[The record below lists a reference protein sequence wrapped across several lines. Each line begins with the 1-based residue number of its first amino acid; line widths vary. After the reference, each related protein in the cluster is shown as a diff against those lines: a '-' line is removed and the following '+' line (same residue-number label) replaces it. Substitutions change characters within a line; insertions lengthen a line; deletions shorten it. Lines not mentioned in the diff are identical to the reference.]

1 MSRFGDPQGCR
12 LSPSRLEEGHS
23 RMHHFQYR
31 GDDLYCEEVPISR
44 IASEVGTPVY
54 IYSHAT
60 LTRHFRVFDE
70 AFARVP
76 HLICFALKAN
86 ANLAVLKL
94 FADLGGGLDV
104 VSGGELFRGL
114 RVGVPP
120 QRIVFAGVGKSHD
133 EIAYALKSDI
143 LMFNVESGQELRL
156 IHEVAAGMGMRA
168 RIALRVNPDVDPKT
182 HPYISTGL
190 KKRKF
195 GIDIGQALEEYGT
208 AQSLPGLEV
217 VGIKQHIG
225 SQITEIDPFVDSLG
239 KTAALVRT
247 LRERGTNVRYLAV
260 GGGLGIT
267 YKDEEPPLPAE
278 FAQALIEVIR
288 DLDVTLVL
296 EPGRVLAGNAGI
308 LVTRVLYTK
317 QSPAKNFVV
326 VDAGM
331 NDLARPSLYGS
342 YHGIQPVQRAAG
354 RPVVTV
360 DVVGPICESGDFL
373 AKDRALAQCEP
384 GELLAVMSAGAY
396 GHTMSSNYNARPR
409 APEVMLHGDR
419 ISLVRERE
427 TFEDLVRGE
436 RTLGE
441 IS

>member
-1 MSRFGDPQGCR
+1 
-12 LSPSRLEEGHS
+12 
-23 RMHHFQYR
+23 MHHFQYR
-31 GDDLYCEEVPISR
+31 GDDLYCEEVPVAR

-70 AFARVP
+70 AFAGVP
-76 HLICFALKAN
+76 HLVCFAMKAN

-94 FADLGGGLDV
+94 FSDLGGGLDV
-104 VSGGELFRGL
+104 VSGGELYRGL
-114 RVGVPP
+114 KAGVPT
-120 QRIVFAGVGKSHD
+120 QRIVYAGVGKSRE

-156 IHEVAAGMGMRA
+156 IHEVASGMGARA
-168 RIALRVNPDVDPKT
+168 RVALRVNPDVDPKT

-190 KKRKF
+190 KKSKF
-195 GIDIGQALEEYGT
+195 GIEIGQALLEYE
-208 AQSLPGLEV
+208 AARALPSLDM
-217 VGIKQHIG
+217 VGIHQHIG
-225 SQITEIDPFVDSLG
+225 SQITEIRPFVDALE

-247 LRERGTNVRYLAV
+247 LRERGTQIRYLDV

-278 FAQALIEVIR
+278 FAQALIGVIR
-288 DLDVTLVL
+288 DLDVTIVL
-296 EPGRVLAGNAGI
+296 EPGRVLVGNAGI

-317 QSPAKNFVV
+317 QTPAKNFLV

-342 YHGIQPVQRAAG
+342 YHAIQPLRRVAA
-354 RPVVTV
+354 RPEMTV

-373 AKDRALAQCEP
+373 AKDRALARCEP
-384 GELLAVMSAGAY
+384 GEFLAVMSAGAY

-409 APEVMLHGDR
+409 APEVMVCGSRYHV
-419 ISLVRERE
+419 VRERE

-436 RTLGE
+436 RTLDE
-441 IS
+441 VT

>member
-1 MSRFGDPQGCR
+1 
-12 LSPSRLEEGHS
+12 
-23 RMHHFQYR
+23 MHHFQYR
-31 GDDLYCEEVPISR
+31 GDDLYCEEVPVAR
-44 IASEVGTPVY
+44 IASEVGTPAYV
-54 IYSHAT
+54 YSHAT

-70 AFARVP
+70 AFAGVP
-76 HLICFALKAN
+76 HLICFASKAN

-94 FADLGGGLDV
+94 FSDLGGGLDV

-120 QRIVFAGVGKSHD
+120 QRIVFAGVGKSRD

-168 RIALRVNPDVDPKT
+168 RVALRVNPDVDPKT

-190 KKRKF
+190 KKSKF
-195 GIDIGQALEEYGT
+195 GIDIGQAITEYEAALTLPALEM
-208 AQSLPGLEV
+208 
-217 VGIKQHIG
+217 VGIHQHIG
-225 SQITEIDPFVDSLG
+225 SQITEIGPFVDSLG

-247 LRERGTNVRYLAV
+247 LRERGTPIRYLDV

-267 YKDEEPPLPAE
+267 YKDEDPPLPAA
-278 FAQALIEVIR
+278 FARALIGVIR

-296 EPGRVLAGNAGI
+296 EPGRVLVGNAGV

-317 QSPAKNFVV
+317 QSPAKSFVV

-342 YHGIQPVQRAAG
+342 YHAIQPVRRAGG
-354 RPVVTV
+354 RPEVTV

-373 AKDRALAQCEP
+373 AKDRALPRCEP

-409 APEVMLHGDR
+409 APEVLVRGDR
-419 ISLVRERE
+419 SYVVRERE
-427 TFEDLVRGE
+427 SFEDLVRGE
-436 RTLGE
+436 RTLDE
-441 IS
+441 LT

>member
-1 MSRFGDPQGCR
+1 
-12 LSPSRLEEGHS
+12 
-23 RMHHFQYR
+23 MHHFQYR
-31 GDDLYCEEVPISR
+31 GDDLYCEEVPITR

-60 LTRHFRVFDE
+60 LTRHFKVFDE
-70 AFARVP
+70 AFAGTP
-76 HLICFALKAN
+76 HLVCFAMKAN

-94 FADLGGGLDV
+94 FSDLGGGLDV

-114 RVGVPP
+114 KAGVPP
-120 QRIVFAGVGKSHD
+120 RRIVFAGVGKARE

-156 IHEVAAGMGMRA
+156 INEVAGGMGERA
-168 RIALRVNPDVDPKT
+168 RVALRVNPDVDPKT

-190 KKRKF
+190 KKSKF
-195 GIDIGQALEEYGT
+195 GIDIGQAVTEYE
-208 AQSLPGLEV
+208 AAKALPSLEV
-217 VGIKQHIG
+217 VGIHQHIG
-225 SQITEIDPFVDSLG
+225 SQITEIGPFVDSLE
-239 KTAALVRT
+239 KTAALVRK
-247 LRERGTNVRYLAV
+247 LRERGTSIRYLDV

-278 FAQALIEVIR
+278 FARALIGVIR

-296 EPGRVLAGNAGI
+296 EPGRVLVGNAGI

-317 QSPAKNFVV
+317 QSLVKSFVV

-342 YHGIQPVQRAAG
+342 YHAIQHVRRATG
-354 RPVVTV
+354 RPEITV

-373 AKDRALAQCEP
+373 AKDRDLPRCEP

-396 GHTMSSNYNARPR
+396 GHSMSSNYNARPR
-409 APEVMLHGDR
+409 APEVIVRGGRFHV
-419 ISLVRERE
+419 VRERE
-427 TFEDLVRGE
+427 SFEDLVRGE
-436 RTLGE
+436 RTLDELTQTG
-441 IS
+441 

>member
-1 MSRFGDPQGCR
+1 
-12 LSPSRLEEGHS
+12 
-23 RMHHFQYR
+23 MHHFQYR
-31 GDDLYCEEVPISR
+31 GDDLYCEEVPVAQ
-44 IASEVGTPVY
+44 IASGVGTPVY

-60 LTRHFRVFDE
+60 LTRHFTVFDE
-70 AFARVP
+70 AFAGVP
-76 HLICFALKAN
+76 HLLCFAMKAN
-86 ANLAVLKL
+86 ANLAVLRL
-94 FADLGGGLDV
+94 FSDLGGGLDV
-104 VSGGELFRGL
+104 VSGGELYRGL
-114 RVGVPP
+114 RAGVPP
-120 QRIVFAGVGKSHD
+120 QRIVYAGVGKSRE
-133 EIAYALKSDI
+133 EIGYALKSDI

-156 IHEVAAGMGMRA
+156 INEVAVGMGMRA

-190 KKRKF
+190 KKSKF
-195 GIDIGQALEEYGT
+195 GIDIGQALEEYEAARG
-208 AQSLPGLEV
+208 LPALDV
-217 VGIKQHIG
+217 VGIHQHIG
-225 SQITEIDPFVDSLG
+225 SQITELGPFVDSLE

-247 LRERGTNVRYLAV
+247 LRERGTNVRYLDV

-267 YKDEEPPLPAE
+267 YKDEEPPLLAD
-278 FAQALIEVIR
+278 FARALIGVIR

-317 QSPAKNFVV
+317 RSPAKNFVV

-342 YHGIQPVQRAAG
+342 YHGIQPVRRAAG
-354 RPVVTV
+354 RPEVTV

-373 AKDRALAQCEP
+373 AKDRALARCEP

-409 APEVMLHGDR
+409 APEVMVQGDR
-419 ISLVRERE
+419 FYVVRERE

-436 RTLGE
+436 RTLDE
-441 IS
+441 MS

>member
-1 MSRFGDPQGCR
+1 
-12 LSPSRLEEGHS
+12 
-23 RMHHFQYR
+23 MHHFQYR
-31 GDDLYCEEVPISR
+31 GDDLYCEEVPVAR

-70 AFARVP
+70 AFAGVL
-76 HLICFALKAN
+76 HLVCFAMKAN

-94 FADLGGGLDV
+94 FSDLGGGLDV
-104 VSGGELFRGL
+104 VAGGELFRGL
-114 RVGVPP
+114 KTGVPP
-120 QRIVFAGVGKSHD
+120 QRIVFAGVGKSRE

-156 IHEVAAGMGMRA
+156 IHEVASDMGVRA
-168 RIALRVNPDVDPKT
+168 RVALRVNPDVDPKT

-190 KKRKF
+190 KKSKF
-195 GIDIGQALEEYGT
+195 GFDIGHALEEYE
-208 AQSLPGLEV
+208 AARALPSLDV
-217 VGIKQHIG
+217 VGIHHHIG
-225 SQITEIDPFVDSLG
+225 SQITEIRPFVDALE

-247 LRERGTNVRYLAV
+247 LRERGTQIRYLDV

-278 FAQALIEVIR
+278 FARALIGVIR
-288 DLDVTLVL
+288 DLDVTVIL
-296 EPGRVLAGNAGI
+296 EPGRVLVGNAGI

-317 QSPAKNFVV
+317 QTPAKNFVV

-342 YHGIQPVQRAAG
+342 YHAIQLVRQVSG
-354 RPVVTV
+354 RPEMTV

-373 AKDRALAQCEP
+373 AKDRGLPRCEP

-409 APEVMLHGDR
+409 APEVMVRGNRYHV
-419 ISLVRERE
+419 VRERE

-436 RTLGE
+436 RTLDELG
-441 IS
+441 

>member
-1 MSRFGDPQGCR
+1 
-12 LSPSRLEEGHS
+12 
-23 RMHHFQYR
+23 MHHFHYR
-31 GDDLYCEEVPISR
+31 GDDLYCEEVPVSR
-44 IASEVGTPVY
+44 IVSEVGTPVY

-70 AFARVP
+70 AFAGVP
-76 HLICFALKAN
+76 HLLCFAMKAN
-86 ANLAVLKL
+86 ANLAVLRL
-94 FADLGGGLDV
+94 FSDLGGGLDV
-104 VSGGELFRGL
+104 VSGGELYRGL
-114 RVGVPP
+114 RAGVPP
-120 QRIVFAGVGKSHD
+120 QRIVFAGVGKSRD

-190 KKRKF
+190 KKSKF
-195 GIDIGQALEEYGT
+195 GIEFGQALTEYEA
-208 AQSLPGLEV
+208 AQALPSLEV
-217 VGIKQHIG
+217 VGIHQHIG
-225 SQITEIDPFVDSLG
+225 SQITEIGPFVDSLE
-239 KTAALVRT
+239 KTAGMVRT
-247 LRERGTNVRYLAV
+247 LRQRGTNIRYLDV

-278 FAQALIEVIR
+278 FARGLIGVIR

-296 EPGRVLAGNAGI
+296 EPGRVLVGNAGI

-342 YHGIQPVQRAAG
+342 YHGIQPVRRAAG
-354 RPVVTV
+354 RPEVTV

-409 APEVMLHGDR
+409 APEVMVR
-419 ISLVRERE
+419 SQRYYVIRERE
-427 TFEDLVRGE
+427 SFEDLVRGE

-441 IS
+441 LTETG